1 MDISYNEIIYKLNE
15 MKIKYPKL
23 TELWLCYLQKHTLLY
38 KKILKETSNFIDKVD
53 ELLIEDMSESNI
65 LCLYLLSNNYI
76 NI

>member
-15 MKIKYPKL
+15 MKNKYPKL

-38 KKILKETSNFIDKVD
+38 KKILKETNNFIEKAD
-53 ELLIEDMSESNI
+53 ELLIRDMSERNI
-65 LCLYLLSNNYI
+65 LSLYLLSNNNI